1 MTPSDPAP
9 PSAAEAPKA
18 PPAGASTPADPAAA
32 AAGGEEE
39 FDAESQDALHI
50 LPLRIIP
57 LETPGLRRLRL
68 IKNVRLDTVI
78 ELYKDQSHKSAQVPL
93 ETLHSVFQSY
103 GEQLRKDMPILQNL
117 ATVPSFDVYTLRLA
131 MRQLKLPVDEKKDL
145 QLSEG
150 KRRELT
156 EHMKAFTHPLIQ
168 QIYGGTDVEVNDVS
182 DILRL
187 IANPNREDA
196 LKNLRA
202 MSQKLNVP
210 LTEIPRFLEDYGDTY
225 LSLAYFK
232 SCLDT
237 VVPQVQGFLDWIKPL
252 EENQMIKHD
261 RLSKQMLDKVKDS
274 LSGVIISLTGRFESF
289 NRKSADFWKD
299 INANS
304 FAQMKDLVFSN
315 HRSMGGVLCGLAVK
329 MQLWRERFPTAGG
342 GPNKRLEFVRSE
354 IVPGMQLID
363 ELEAAARKMNI

>member
-1 MTPSDPAP
+1 MNSTDPAP
-9 PSAAEAPKA
+9 PPAKEVPNG
-18 PPAGASTPADPAAA
+18 PPAGALAPAEGAAPH
-32 AAGGEEE
+32 EEE

-50 LPLRIIP
+50 LPLRIVP
-57 LETPGLRRLRL
+57 LETPGLKRLRL
-68 IKNVRLDTVI
+68 IKNVRLDTVV

-103 GEQLRKDMPILQNL
+103 GEQLRKDMPTLQNL
-117 ATVPSFDVYTLRLA
+117 STVPSFDVYTLRLA
-131 MRQLKLPVDEKKDL
+131 MRQLKIPVNEKKDL
-145 QLSEG
+145 QLSES

-156 EHMKAFTHPLIQ
+156 AHMKAFTHPLIQ
-168 QIYGGTDVEVNDVS
+168 QIYGGSDVEVNDVA
-182 DILRL
+182 DIMRL
-187 IANPNREDA
+187 IASPNREEA
-196 LKNLRA
+196 IKNLRA

-225 LSLAYFK
+225 FSLAYFR
-232 SCLDT
+232 SCLDKE
-237 VVPQVQGFLDWIKPL
+237 VPQVQAFLDWIKPL

-261 RLSKQMLDKVKDS
+261 RLSRQMLDKVKDT
-274 LSGVIISLTGRFESF
+274 LNGVIISLTGRFEAF
-289 NRKSADFWKD
+289 NRKSADFWRD

-354 IVPGMQLID
+354 IVPGMQIID
-363 ELEAAARKMNI
+363 ELEAAARRMQI